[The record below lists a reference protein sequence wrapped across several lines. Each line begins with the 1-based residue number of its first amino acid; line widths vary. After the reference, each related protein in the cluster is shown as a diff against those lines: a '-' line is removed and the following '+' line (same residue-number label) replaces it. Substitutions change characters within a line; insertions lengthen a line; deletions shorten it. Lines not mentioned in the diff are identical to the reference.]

1 MDSLREQRTLRDNI
15 APQFIR
21 HNFSGLFTLS
31 SEQAFKE
38 SFSRCPITA
47 RLQKYINN
55 VTVLVNGP
63 PQIVLLAV
71 YLHKDFI
78 YVECVAVALMT
89 AL

>member
-1 MDSLREQRTLRDNI
+1 MRDAI
-15 APQFIR
+15 ASQFIGYNLLWAL
-21 HNFSGLFTLS
+21 HAMS
-31 SEQAFKE
+31 SQQAFKE